1 LVKNL
6 KISKIGKWDGSLF
19 QKILNIF
26 RKRITHYLKEC
37 VILMLKNIIIGASA
51 GIISGLFGAGGG
63 LILVPV
69 LVHYLKLSEKEARA
83 TTIFCI
89 LPMVITS
96 GIIYYNNDLIDW
108 SLAIKCAIGGIIGSF
123 IGTKLL
129 RSLSNSVLKIS
140 FIVFLIYVAIK
151 YLI

>member
-1 LVKNL
+1 MIK
-6 KISKIGKWDGSLF
+6 
-19 QKILNIF
+19 NIF
-26 RKRITHYLKEC
+26 
-37 VILMLKNIIIGASA
+37 IGISA

-63 LILVPV
+63 LILVPIF
-69 LVHYLKLSEKEARA
+69 VHYLKLGEKEARA

-96 GIIYYNNDLIDW
+96 GIIYSNNNLIDW
-108 SLAIKCAIGGIIGSF
+108 NLAIKCAIGGIVGSI

-129 RSLSNSVLKIS
+129 KNLSNKVLKIT
-140 FIVFLIYVAIK
+140 FIIFLVYVSIR